1 MKVAIVGGG
10 PAGLFLAILLRK
22 RMPGIGITVYEQ
34 NARNATY
41 GFGVGLA
48 EGGLARLEAADAA
61 VTADIMQA
69 LHFFRAQ
76 VVNNRET
83 PISVRVPGPG
93 AGTLPRITLV
103 TILRKH
109 AADLDIDVRYEA
121 RLSDVSTLDADLV
134 VGADGVNSVVRESG
148 KEGFGTTRRTLSNH
162 FAWFGT
168 GRVFP
173 TAALVFRKYRGG
185 NFVAH
190 YYPYSDSMSTFVG
203 ECDHQTWQDLGIEAM
218 SLDERKTLLETVF
231 APELEGHPLISNNT
245 TWRQFDVI
253 RNANWFSGRTVLI
266 GDALSSAHP
275 TIGSGTRIAM
285 EDSIALAEAIVANPQ
300 DLDKALQEFVAKRR
314 PEKEKL
320 IGASEISAMW
330 YEEFPRWM
338 DSYAPHE
345 FVYRFMTR
353 TGRIGLDRLRAQ
365 FPELMAKIEA
375 SGEVPE
381 LKEAQ

>member
-1 MKVAIVGGG
+1 MKKVAIAGGG
-10 PAGLFLAILLRK
+10 PSGLFLAILLRK
-22 RMPGIGITVYEQ
+22 RMPELEITVYEQ
-34 NARNATY
+34 NARDATY

-69 LHFFRAQ
+69 LHFFKVQ
-76 VVNNRET
+76 VVNNCET

-103 TILRKH
+103 SILRKH
-109 AADLDIDVRYEA
+109 AADLGIDVRYEV
-121 RLSDVSTLDADLV
+121 RLTDIAALDADLV
-134 VGADGVNSVVRESG
+134 VGADGVNSLVRESAQ
-148 KEGFGTTRRTLSNH
+148 EDFGTTHRSLSNH

-168 GRVFP
+168 TRVFP
-173 TAALVFRKYRGG
+173 TAALVFRKYQGG
-185 NFVAH
+185 YFVAH
-190 YYPYSDSMSTFVG
+190 YYPYSDTMSTFVG
-203 ECDHQTWQDLGIEAM
+203 ECDDRTWQELGIEAM
-218 SLDERKTLLETVF
+218 SLDERKALLESVF
-231 APELEGHPLISNNT
+231 APELEGHPLVSNNT

-253 RNANWFSGRTVLI
+253 RNARWSSGRMVLI

-285 EDSIALAEAIVANPQ
+285 EDAIALAEAICSHPADVTA
-300 DLDKALQEFVAKRR
+300 ALAGYEAKRR

-320 IGASEISAMW
+320 IAASEISAMW

-338 DSYAPHE
+338 DSYGPYE

-365 FPELMAKIEA
+365 FPELMQKIEA
-375 SGEVPE
+375 SGELPE
-381 LKEAQ
+381 LAGA

>member
-10 PAGLFLAILLRK
+10 PSGLFLAILLRK
-22 RMPGIGITVYEQ
+22 RMPEIGITVYEQ
-34 NARNATY
+34 NARDATY

-69 LHFFRAQ
+69 LHFFKAQ
-76 VVNNRET
+76 VISNREA
-83 PISVRVPGPG
+83 PVSVRVPGPG

-109 AADLDIDVRYEA
+109 AADLGIDVRYEA
-121 RLSDVSTLDADLV
+121 RLADVSALDADLI
-134 VGADGVNSVVRESG
+134 VGADGVNSMVRESAR
-148 KEGFGTTRRTLSNH
+148 ESFGTTHRSLENH

-168 GRVFP
+168 TRVFP
-173 TAALVFRKYRGG
+173 TAALVFRKYQGG
-185 NFVAH
+185 YFVAH
-190 YYPYSDSMSTFVG
+190 YYPYSDTMSTFVG
-203 ECDHQTWQDLGIEAM
+203 ECDHATWKKLGLEAM
-218 SLDERKTLLETVF
+218 SLEERKALLEAVF
-231 APELEGHPLISNNT
+231 APELEGHPLVSNNT

-253 RNANWFSGRTVLI
+253 RNARWSSGRTVLI

-285 EDSIALAEAIVANPQ
+285 EDAIALAEAICAHPQ
-300 DLDKALQEFVAKRR
+300 ALDAALAEYEAKRR

-338 DSYAPHE
+338 DAYGPYE
-345 FVYRFMTR
+345 FVYRYMTR
-353 TGRIGLDRLRAQ
+353 TGRISLDRLRAQ
-365 FPELMAKIEA
+365 FPDLVREIEA
-375 SGEVPE
+375 SGELPE
-381 LKEAQ
+381 LAGA